1 MSYQFEAGRIY
12 RMPTHFGP
20 APGPRQMPDDV
31 VGDPKRSPQRLS
43 IGREFPDRS
52 RGAGAAS
59 A

>member
-31 VGDPKRSPQRLS
+31 VAIRSAVRGVSPRPRVS
-43 IGREFPDRS
+43 DRS